1 MSESVLKSTESER
14 LAVVLTHFGGI
25 FLGFI
30 PSLLVYLIK
39 DEGRIKENARH
50 ALNWQLTSIIYF
62 FVSWILMLV
71 LIGWVLQLI
80 VILLNI
86 FFCLLAAIRS
96 RRGEEKRYPL
106 TIEFIKDKSLEMQV
120 HV

>member
-1 MSESVLKSTESER
+1 
-14 LAVVLTHFGGI
+14 
-25 FLGFI
+25 
-30 PSLLVYLIK
+30 
-39 DEGRIKENARH
+39 
-50 ALNWQLTSIIYF
+50 
-62 FVSWILMLV
+62 MLV

-96 RRGEEKRYPL
+96 SRGEEKRYPL
-106 TIEFIKDKSLEMQV
+106 TIEFNKDKSLEMQV

>member
-1 MSESVLKSTESER
+1 MSDSVLKSTENER

-25 FLGFI
+25 FFGFI

-39 DEGRIKENARH
+39 DDGRIKENARH
-50 ALNWQLTSIIYF
+50 ALNWQLTSILYF
-62 FVSWILMLV
+62 LISSILMLV
-71 LIGWVLQLI
+71 FIGVVLYFI

-96 RRGEEKRYPL
+96 SRGEEKRYPL
-106 TIEFIKDKSLEMQV
+106 TIEFIKDKSLELQV
-120 HV
+120 

>member
-1 MSESVLKSTESER
+1 MLR
-14 LAVVLTHFGGI
+14 LLLFCLFYCI
-25 FLGFI
+25 GFI
-30 PSLLVYLIK
+30 
-39 DEGRIKENARH
+39 
-50 ALNWQLTSIIYF
+50 
-62 FVSWILMLV
+62 V
-71 LIGWVLQLI
+71 LVLQLI

-96 RRGEEKRYPL
+96 SRGEEKRYPL